1 MKRFMAALAV
11 VAMLALVPAALA
23 ASDDVSLDDVF
34 DYARDYTDM
43 DVQRIENEDL
53 DCVIV
58 DLSPDSDHYVWL
70 VYQLS
75 GTQRN
80 ILGAVLY
87 SDTEYYCAAED
98 ERDEANA
105 LTNQWNYDHRY
116 PTAFVDPTDGQY
128 MADAYL
134 FCVDPSEGMVR
145 EFVENQI
152 FGSQQ
157 LLQFLG
163 ESGVPQYAPYA

>member
-1 MKRFMAALAV
+1 MF
-11 VAMLALVPAALA
+11 
-23 ASDDVSLDDVF
+23 SLDDVF

-43 DVQRIENEDL
+43 DVHRIEDEDL

-58 DLSPDSDHYVWL
+58 DLSPTATTMYGWSINCR
-70 VYQLS
+70 

-87 SDTEYYCAAED
+87 SDIEYYCAAED

-116 PTAFVDPTDGQY
+116 PTAYVDPTDGQY